1 MAKFPSP
8 PLERDELV
16 VTGSVRIPL
25 REFAFE
31 FMRSSGPGGQNVNKV
46 NTKVRLRWSVQRSA
60 SVGESLRERIRL
72 KYRRRITAEGEFL
85 VTSQRFRDQ
94 DRNRAD
100 CLEKLAAL
108 IRDVAVAQRP
118 RRPTRPTRASKE
130 RRLNQKRRRSR
141 RKQLRRLPGE
151 QD

>member
-1 MAKFPSP
+1 
-8 PLERDELV
+8 
-16 VTGSVRIPL
+16 
-25 REFAFE
+25 
-31 FMRSSGPGGQNVNKV
+31 MRSSGPGGQNVNKV
-46 NTKVRLRWSVQRSA
+46 NTKVRLRWAVQRAA

-141 RKQLRRLPGE
+141 RKQLRRSPGE